1 MISMVFPMVNSM
13 VSLIKFG
20 KEEQLK
26 LLQLDKS
33 GIKVAQYM
41 TNLPSNELIQ
51 RQLHKGLEAARQR
64 WENHIDD

>member
-1 MISMVFPMVNSM
+1 MILMMILMMIPMM
-13 VSLIKFG
+13 GLMKFG

-41 TNLPSNELIQ
+41 TELPSKELLQ
-51 RQLHKGLEAARQR
+51 RQIHKGLEAARQR
-64 WENHIDD
+64 WENCPED

>member
-1 MISMVFPMVNSM
+1 MILMMIPMM
-13 VSLIKFG
+13 GLMKFG

-41 TNLPSNELIQ
+41 TELPSKELLQ
-51 RQLHKGLEAARQR
+51 RQIHKGLEAARLR
-64 WENHIDD
+64 WEKRTED